1 MIDIYFFLHS
11 FRPGSIIAAT
21 DGERSWEKVSL
32 DLPFPDT
39 ALRYQVPRC
48 FQPLTRDISMATL
61 ALVALL
67 SSKPTG
73 FHPRR
78 TLRECHRHQHQ
89 PGSPGLLHLSRFHGN
104 KFIRGSRQ
112 QQCARFLSKTQS
124 LITSPAQPVCTQV
137 DTLFRSAIPF
147 PTRLKSA
154 KHLHQKPSPSPTIF
168 LFCTLLQRTFHTF
181 LATWTKKRA
190 GSVRWL
196 PRLNH

>member
-1 MIDIYFFLHS
+1 
-11 FRPGSIIAAT
+11 
-21 DGERSWEKVSL
+21 
-32 DLPFPDT
+32 
-39 ALRYQVPRC
+39 
-48 FQPLTRDISMATL
+48 MATL
-61 ALVALL
+61 DLVALL

-78 TLRECHRHQHQ
+78 TLWECHCHQHQ

-112 QQCARFLSKTQS
+112 RQCARFLSNSATPSHS
-124 LITSPAQPVCTQV
+124 LPVQRSLFVPKPA
-137 DTLFRSAIPF
+137 RPF

-168 LFCTLLQRTFHTF
+168 HFCTLLQRTFHTS

-190 GSVRWL
+190 RSVR
-196 PRLNH
+196 

>member
-1 MIDIYFFLHS
+1 
-11 FRPGSIIAAT
+11 
-21 DGERSWEKVSL
+21 
-32 DLPFPDT
+32 
-39 ALRYQVPRC
+39 
-48 FQPLTRDISMATL
+48 MATL

-73 FHPRR
+73 FHPRL
-78 TLRECHRHQHQ
+78 TLWECHYHQHQ
-89 PGSPGLLHLSRFHGN
+89 LGSPGLLHLSRFHGN

-112 QQCARFLSKTQS
+112 QQCARFLIRTQS

-137 DTLFRSAIPF
+137 DTLFRSKMPF

-154 KHLHQKPSPSPTIF
+154 KHLQQKPSPSPTIF

-190 GSVRWL
+190 RSVR
-196 PRLNH
+196 

>member
-1 MIDIYFFLHS
+1 
-11 FRPGSIIAAT
+11 
-21 DGERSWEKVSL
+21 
-32 DLPFPDT
+32 
-39 ALRYQVPRC
+39 
-48 FQPLTRDISMATL
+48 MATL
-61 ALVALL
+61 DLVALL

-112 QQCARFLSKTQS
+112 RQCARFLSNTQS
-124 LITSPAQPVCTQV
+124 FITSPAQPVCTQANNP
-137 DTLFRSAIPF
+137 FRSAMPF